1 MALTR
6 EKRAKLM
13 KDERYKLV
21 LSNLKKI
28 AETMKSLKEFPNTI
42 MKWYNTAL
50 KEEKAQLKFKQALE
64 TGDEVT
70 FTVED
75 IESGADDDMG
85 MDEDF
90 DGEFEDEGGPEDI
103 VEIEKEMKK
112 AIKDFKVLKA
122 KEEAKKK

>member
-13 KDERYKLV
+13 KDKRYKLV

-28 AETMKSLKEFPNTI
+28 AETMKSLKQFPNTI

-75 IESGADDDMG
+75 IDSGADDDMG

-112 AIKDFKVLKA
+112 AYKDFKVLKA